1 MPKPKGSAAGR
12 VLVTAWVI
20 FAAGV
25 IPIPEPP
32 GGSGAAS
39 AAPAD
44 TLTIAY
50 PLEPDTLNPY
60 ATHIPAVGDMGL
72 AEGFVTNDDKMR
84 YIPLL
89 AQQVPLLSNGGVRLV
104 GQKMIVTW
112 KLKPGL
118 KWSDG
123 QPVTSADAAFTYQA
137 MIDPAFRVDTRP
149 GWNLIESME
158 TPDDLTVVA
167 TFKTPYSAYVVNTF
181 RFLMPKHVLEGK
193 DLNTYT
199 PYNRNPVLTGP
210 YKVEQW
216 QPGQELV
223 QVANPY
229 YRGAGQGLPRTKR
242 VVWRFVQDP
251 NTRINMLKTGE
262 AQVAWLVPFDQIK
275 ALQATPNLKVVIYP
289 LNAWMH
295 FDFNLKRPMWQ
306 DVRVRQAV
314 AYAIDKHGIVSNIL
328 GGLGTVAGPPMTPLT
343 WAYNPNAYR
352 QYTYDPAKAQQQLGA
367 AGWTPGSNGVL
378 QKDGQAMTFENCNA
392 TGDATQDRVQEVIQA
407 ELRAVGMDMQ
417 IRNYSTTVYGE
428 IRVTGKCD
436 TLFHRW
442 KIGAPPLLSIFYSA
456 EALPPNGLNE
466 DFYINN
472 EVTAAINQAEQ
483 EIDPQKAKALFWKA
497 QEMLGRD
504 VPSIPIYY
512 MVSATATSSRLAG
525 LTGNPSNAGDGWNI
539 AEWQLTP

>member
-149 GWNLIESME
+149 GWNLIESIE
-158 TPDDLTVVA
+158 TPDALTVVA

-193 DLNTYT
+193 DLNT
-199 PYNRNPVLTGP
+199 
-210 YKVEQW
+210 
-216 QPGQELV
+216 
-223 QVANPY
+223 
-229 YRGAGQGLPRTKR
+229 
-242 VVWRFVQDP
+242 
-251 NTRINMLKTGE
+251 
-262 AQVAWLVPFDQIK
+262 
-275 ALQATPNLKVVIYP
+275 
-289 LNAWMH
+289 
-295 FDFNLKRPMWQ
+295 
-306 DVRVRQAV
+306 
-314 AYAIDKHGIVSNIL
+314 
-328 GGLGTVAGPPMTPLT
+328 
-343 WAYNPNAYR
+343 
-352 QYTYDPAKAQQQLGA
+352 
-367 AGWTPGSNGVL
+367 
-378 QKDGQAMTFENCNA
+378 
-392 TGDATQDRVQEVIQA
+392 
-407 ELRAVGMDMQ
+407 
-417 IRNYSTTVYGE
+417 
-428 IRVTGKCD
+428 
-436 TLFHRW
+436 
-442 KIGAPPLLSIFYSA
+442 
-456 EALPPNGLNE
+456 
-466 DFYINN
+466 
-472 EVTAAINQAEQ
+472 
-483 EIDPQKAKALFWKA
+483 
-497 QEMLGRD
+497 
-504 VPSIPIYY
+504 
-512 MVSATATSSRLAG
+512 
-525 LTGNPSNAGDGWNI
+525 
-539 AEWQLTP
+539 